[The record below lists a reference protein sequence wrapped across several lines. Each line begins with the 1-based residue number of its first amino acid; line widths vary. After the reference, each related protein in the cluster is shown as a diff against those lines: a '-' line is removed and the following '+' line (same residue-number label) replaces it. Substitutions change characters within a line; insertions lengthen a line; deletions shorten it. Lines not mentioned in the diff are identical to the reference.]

1 MTYVESL
8 VTKAVAQSGTPGNRM
23 PQQAFAAFY
32 DRTSGA
38 LLAHIVRIQNRR
50 DGAEDVLQETY
61 LRFLGAPFREAG
73 DRERISFLYRIST
86 NLIFDHWR
94 RSKFDGGS
102 LEDFQT
108 LSGHLNDP
116 SLPADIRRLFDSLNP
131 RERAL
136 LWHAYVE
143 GADHRELALLLG
155 VNALSVRVML
165 FRAKRKLEQLLLK
178 NGYGPKEENSK

>member
-8 VTKAVAQSGTPGNRM
+8 VNKAIAQSGTPGNQM
-23 PQQAFAAFY
+23 SQQAFAVFY
-32 DRTSGA
+32 DRTAAA

-61 LRFLGAPFREAG
+61 LRFLGAPFREAE

-102 LEDFQT
+102 LED
-108 LSGHLNDP
+108 LPGVAGHLKDP
-116 SLPADIRRLFDSLNP
+116 SLPADMSRLFASLNP

-143 GADHRELALLLG
+143 GADHRELAILLG

-165 FRAKRKLEQLLLK
+165 FRAKRKMEQLLLN
-178 NGYGPKEENSK
+178 NGYGPKEGN